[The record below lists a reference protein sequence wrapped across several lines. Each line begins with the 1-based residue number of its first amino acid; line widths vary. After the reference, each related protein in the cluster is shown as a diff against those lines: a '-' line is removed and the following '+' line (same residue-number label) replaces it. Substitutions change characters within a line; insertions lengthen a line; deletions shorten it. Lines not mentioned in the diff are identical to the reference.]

1 MSLTHCPLCL
11 ALAVLST
18 ASGLLHALQLWH
30 LVGVGLGGACPQRC
44 SPRLRLSLS
53 SS

>member
-18 ASGLLHALQLWH
+18 ASGLLHALQLWQ
-30 LVGVGLGGACPQRC
+30 LVAVGLGGAVPQRR
-44 SPRLRLSLS
+44 SRGLRLSLS